1 MSLGCAIDDGH
12 AYYQHNI
19 VTRENKRTQQD
30 CAAFAASTAGAH
42 YWTWMKSTGRCFVK
56 NSNAIKNRKPN
67 ANFVS
72 GSTKCGKQISV
83 GKSKTKHR
91 HRRNVMSYRFKS
103 LLIKKF
109 LNYFHFFDYITQCIL
124 SAKFWCLTG
133 WTNIAPRNF
142 ILSLRC
148 IAFRICKVCYR
159 RKSTVSPGKFFLS
172 KNNP

>member
-1 MSLGCAIDDGH
+1 MIVGPALAQFCFLPFCILTWFSLYFIISLLRRTNLKPVWGKPTTRH
-12 AYYQHNI
+12 PELLQPSTI
-19 VTRENKRTQQD
+19 VN
-30 CAAFAASTAGAH
+30 
-42 YWTWMKSTGRCFVK
+42 V
-56 NSNAIKNRKPN
+56 
-67 ANFVS
+67 
-72 GSTKCGKQISV
+72 
-83 GKSKTKHR
+83 KHR

-133 WTNIAPRNF
+133 CTNIAPRNF

-148 IAFRICKVCYR
+148 IAFRICMACYR
-159 RKSTVSPGKFFLS
+159 RNSTVSPGKFFLS

>member
-56 NSNAIKNRKPN
+56 NSNAINNRKPN

-72 GSTKCGKQISV
+72 GSTKCGKKISV
-83 GKSKTKHR
+83 GKSKP
-91 HRRNVMSYRFKS
+91 
-103 LLIKKF
+103 
-109 LNYFHFFDYITQCIL
+109 
-124 SAKFWCLTG
+124 
-133 WTNIAPRNF
+133 NIAAGET
-142 ILSLRC
+142 S
-148 IAFRICKVCYR
+148 
-159 RKSTVSPGKFFLS
+159 
-172 KNNP
+172 

>member
-1 MSLGCAIDDGH
+1 MSLGCAIDDGY

-30 CAAFAASTAGAH
+30 CAAFAASIAGAH

-103 LLIKKF
+103 LLIKGSPPEKKNVFFWALPEKGGGETPARIF
-109 LNYFHFFDYITQCIL
+109 LPFFSTM
-124 SAKFWCLTG
+124 F
-133 WTNIAPRNF
+133 
-142 ILSLRC
+142 SL
-148 IAFRICKVCYR
+148 IF
-159 RKSTVSPGKFFLS
+159 
-172 KNNP
+172 